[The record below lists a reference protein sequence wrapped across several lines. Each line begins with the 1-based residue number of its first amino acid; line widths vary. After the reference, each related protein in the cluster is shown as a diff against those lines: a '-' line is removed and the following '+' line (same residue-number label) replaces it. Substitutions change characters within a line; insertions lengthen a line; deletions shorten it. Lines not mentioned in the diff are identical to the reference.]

1 MLKRHGVTQSMSRKG
16 DCFANAV
23 IESFFGTLK
32 AKYFHLVK
40 CDGLVQLEAG
50 VHDYIRYYNNER
62 IKLGLQRLST
72 VEYRLKSMV

>member
-1 MLKRHGVTQSMSRKG
+1 MSRKG

-62 IKLGLQRLST
+62 I
-72 VEYRLKSMV
+72 